1 MHGLNAVDARGFFE
15 VFNPGN
21 AAAAARFK
29 EERQPLG
36 MRNAEELLVVGSER
50 SLVGGNDG
58 FAGEERLTNI
68 RAGGFNAGQHI
79 HYHINLRI
87 IDDLGKMLCHERT
100 AGFPRAA
107 QNVAQ
112 FNAAVALGEL
122 FGNTPANRPE
132 AEKSDLEHVFLRSN
146 VLMSLIRNRKS
157 SRADGLRIRR
167 YVKAR
172 RRAPKARQ
180 IQRIH
185 RQLPFL

>member
-50 SLVGGNDG
+50 SLI
-58 FAGEERLTNI
+58 AGEERLTDI

-87 IDDLGKMLCHERT
+87 IDDLGKMLCHERA

-122 FGNTPANRPE
+122 FGNTAANRPK

-157 SRADGLRIRR
+157 IGADGLRIRR

-172 RRAPKARQ
+172 RRARKARL
-180 IQRIH
+180 IQWIH